1 MSAQDLAWLLLGT
14 FALCCAYAMAEEA
27 LYDLRA
33 RRENRRG

>member
-1 MSAQDLAWLLLGT
+1 MTAPELFWLFLGL
-14 FALCCAYAMAEEA
+14 FVLCCVNAMAEEA